1 MHLEPRLQLDH
12 MLLQTRRQLI
22 DFSIMADTKANILL
36 TISSVITTLVLTRV
50 SDPKLM
56 SAGIVLLCFLLPT
69 VFMALLTLI
78 PNIRTF
84 RRQKRSVTDPDFNP
98 LFFGDYANVRH
109 ADYMAHMEEVL
120 SDPHRT
126 YEIQL
131 NELYFAG
138 RYLQYTKYNYVKLGY
153 IFFFIGLISSTIV
166 YIVENIL

>member
-1 MHLEPRLQLDH
+1 

-36 TISSVITTLVLTRV
+36 SISSVIATLVLTRV
-50 SDPKLM
+50 TDLRLM
-56 SAGIVLLCFLLPT
+56 SAAIVLLFFLLLT
-69 VFMALLTLI
+69 VLMALLTLI

-84 RRQKRSVTDPDFNP
+84 RKQKRSVTDPDFNP
-98 LFFGDYANVRH
+98 LFFGDYASVKH
-109 ADYMAHMEEVL
+109 ADYMTHMEEVL

-153 IFFFIGLISSTIV
+153 IFFFMGIISSTVV
-166 YIVENIL
+166 YIIENVL